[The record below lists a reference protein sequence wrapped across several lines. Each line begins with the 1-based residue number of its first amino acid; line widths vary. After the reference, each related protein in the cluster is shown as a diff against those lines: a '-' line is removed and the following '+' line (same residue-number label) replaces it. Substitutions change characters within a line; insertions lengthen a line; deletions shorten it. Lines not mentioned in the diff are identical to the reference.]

1 MKEITEK
8 YHNKCVTLVRI
19 NIMDILQLY
28 KSLDATTFTN
38 GSCSY
43 ISLWTLQ
50 LLQPKLAFI
59 TPLPYYPTVDKFYYL
74 PCPPCYL
81 QWTVTPRSNLQRST
95 IFYSHL
101 SDQNGFCPTILSTE
115 TGGFIQDCQ
124 SHCFRGFIQD
134 CQSHSSYHI
143 PHHASSDI
151 RYCTGNDDNLH
162 GWGVSPMQNHT
173 ICLRVR

>member
-1 MKEITEK
+1 M
-8 YHNKCVTLVRI
+8 
-19 NIMDILQLY
+19 
-28 KSLDATTFTN
+28 SLDATS
-38 GSCSY
+38 SC
-43 ISLWTLQ
+43 LWTLQ
-50 LLQPKLAFI
+50 LLQPKLVFI
-59 TPLPYYPTVDKFYYL
+59 TLLPYYPTVDKFYY
-74 PCPPCYL
+74 PSCPPSYL

-124 SHCFRGFIQD
+124 P
-134 CQSHSSYHI
+134 HSSYHI
-143 PHHASSDI
+143 PYHASSDI
-151 RYCTGNDDNLH
+151 RYRAGNDDNLH

>member
-1 MKEITEK
+1 MEHRLALSSSAQGQYGYIWLHTGAAT
-8 YHNKCVTLVRI
+8 YNVSFTL
-19 NIMDILQLY
+19 N
-28 KSLDATTFTN
+28 F
-38 GSCSY
+38 
-43 ISLWTLQ
+43 Q

-59 TPLPYYPTVDKFYYL
+59 TPLPYYPTVDKFYY
-74 PCPPCYL
+74 PSCPPSYQ

-101 SDQNGFCPTILSTE
+101 SVQNGFCPRISSTE

-151 RYCTGNDDNLH
+151 LYRAGNDDSLH
-162 GWGVSPMQNHT
+162 GWNVSTMQNHT
-173 ICLRVR
+173 IYLRVR